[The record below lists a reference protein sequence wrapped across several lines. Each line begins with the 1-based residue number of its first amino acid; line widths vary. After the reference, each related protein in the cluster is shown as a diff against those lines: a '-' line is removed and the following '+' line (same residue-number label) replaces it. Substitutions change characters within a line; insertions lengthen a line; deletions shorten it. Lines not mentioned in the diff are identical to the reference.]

1 LWYQY
6 PKVSLT
12 LICKH
17 KKWSVLRRGIISRRE
32 VVKKKCLISVM
43 LCCALV
49 AFASFTVQADERF
62 IDNGDGTVT
71 DTLTNLMWA
80 QADNMGDIT
89 WHDAQ
94 VYCKTPPIAGYKYSD
109 WRLPTILELRTL
121 YNKDLEGYE
130 TDCGLEVKIYPV
142 IRLSCAWVWTLDSMA
157 ISAYA
162 FSFRKGYHYSTLML
176 TKKNFRALPVR
187 SIK

>member
-1 LWYQY
+1 VRKKFL
-6 PKVSLT
+6 VSL
-12 LICKH
+12 
-17 KKWSVLRRGIISRRE
+17 
-32 VVKKKCLISVM
+32 M
-43 LCCALV
+43 LCWLLTVPPFLV
-49 AFASFTVQADERF
+49 AEAGERF

-89 WHDAQ
+89 WHEAQ
-94 VYCKTPPIAGYKYSD
+94 MYCKTPPIAGYKYSD

-121 YNKDLEGYE
+121 YDKDLEGYE
-130 TDCGLEVKIYPV
+130 SDCGLEVKIYPI
-142 IRLSCAWVWTLDSMA
+142 IRLSCAWVWTIDSMA

-187 SIK
+187 TIK

>member
-1 LWYQY
+1 VILGRREEVTKRFVASLVLCWL
-6 PKVSLT
+6 LT
-12 LICKH
+12 LFP
-17 KKWSVLRRGIISRRE
+17 L
-32 VVKKKCLISVM
+32 
-43 LCCALV
+43 LV
-49 AFASFTVQADERF
+49 VQAGERF

-109 WRLPTILELRTL
+109 WRLPTISELRTL

-130 TDCGLEVKIYPV
+130 SDCGLKVKIYPI
-142 IRLSCAWVWTLDSMA
+142 IRLSCAWVWTIDSMA

>member
-1 LWYQY
+1 MLCLLLT
-6 PKVSLT
+6 VSLF
-12 LICKH
+12 
-17 KKWSVLRRGIISRRE
+17 
-32 VVKKKCLISVM
+32 
-43 LCCALV
+43 LV
-49 AFASFTVQADERF
+49 VQAGERF

-94 VYCKTPPIAGYKYSD
+94 IYCKNPPIAGYKHSD
-109 WRLPTILELRTL
+109 WRLPTILELKTL
-121 YNKDLEGYE
+121 YNKDFEGYE
-130 TDCGLEVKIYPV
+130 SDCGLEVKICPI
-142 IRLSCAWVWTLDSMA
+142 IRLSCAWVWTIDSEA

-162 FSFRKGYHYSTLML
+162 FSFRKGYQYSTLML

>member
-1 LWYQY
+1 
-6 PKVSLT
+6 VT
-12 LICKH
+12 
-17 KKWSVLRRGIISRRE
+17 KKF
-32 VVKKKCLISVM
+32 LISLVVCF
-43 LCCALV
+43 LLTVSSPLV
-49 AFASFTVQADERF
+49 AQGDERF

-89 WHDAQ
+89 WRDAQ
-94 VYCKTPPIAGYKYSD
+94 IYCKTPPIAGYKYSD

-130 TDCGLEVKIYPV
+130 SDCGLEVKIYPI
-142 IRLSCAWVWTLDSMA
+142 IRLSCAWVWTIDSMA

-176 TKKNFRALPVR
+176 TKVNFRALPVR
-187 SIK
+187 TIK

>member
-1 LWYQY
+1 VRKKFL
-6 PKVSLT
+6 VSL
-12 LICKH
+12 
-17 KKWSVLRRGIISRRE
+17 
-32 VVKKKCLISVM
+32 M
-43 LCCALV
+43 LCWLLTVPPFLV
-49 AFASFTVQADERF
+49 AEAGERF

-89 WHDAQ
+89 WHEAQ
-94 VYCKTPPIAGYKYSD
+94 MYCKTPPIAGYRYSD

-130 TDCGLEVKIYPV
+130 SDCGLEVKIYPI
-142 IRLSCAWVWTLDSMA
+142 IRLSCAWVWTIDSMA

>member
-1 LWYQY
+1 VTKKFLISLMLCLLLT
-6 PKVSLT
+6 VSLF
-12 LICKH
+12 
-17 KKWSVLRRGIISRRE
+17 
-32 VVKKKCLISVM
+32 
-43 LCCALV
+43 LV
-49 AFASFTVQADERF
+49 VQAGERF

-89 WHDAQ
+89 WHEAQ
-94 VYCKTPPIAGYKYSD
+94 MYCKTPPIAGYKYSD
-109 WRLPTILELRTL
+109 WRLPTILELKTL

-130 TDCGLEVKIYPV
+130 SDCGLEVKINPI
-142 IRLSCAWVWTLDSMA
+142 IRLSCAWVWTIDSMA

-187 SIK
+187 TIK

>member
-1 LWYQY
+1 
-6 PKVSLT
+6 VT
-12 LICKH
+12 
-17 KKWSVLRRGIISRRE
+17 KKF
-32 VVKKKCLISVM
+32 LISLM
-43 LCCALV
+43 LCLLLTPFPLLV
-49 AFASFTVQADERF
+49 AEAGERF

-94 VYCKTPPIAGYKYSD
+94 IYCKIPPIAGYKYSD

-121 YNKDLEGYE
+121 YNEDLEGYE
-130 TDCGLEVKIYPV
+130 SDCGLEVKVYPI
-142 IRLSCAWVWTLDSMA
+142 IRLSCAWVWTIDSMA